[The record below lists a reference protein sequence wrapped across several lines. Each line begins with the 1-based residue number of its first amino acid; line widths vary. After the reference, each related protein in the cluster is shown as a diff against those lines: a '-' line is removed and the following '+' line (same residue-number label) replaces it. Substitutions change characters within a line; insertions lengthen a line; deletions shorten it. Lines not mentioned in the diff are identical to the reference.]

1 MVVPLYIKV
10 ISCVSS
16 VLAIPTSCFIVKILF
31 EKNTKLQSLSKCVC
45 RCFKEHVLTL
55 VVNQPLKVF
64 RVKVVQVCVGNNKV
78 KVKKLN

>member
-10 ISCVSS
+10 ISCVSN
-16 VLAIPTSCFIVKILF
+16 VLVIPTSCFIVKILF
-31 EKNTKLQSLSKCVC
+31 GKSTKLQSLSKCVG

-64 RVKVVQVCVGNNKV
+64 RVKVV
-78 KVKKLN
+78 